1 MFLLINLFYFV
12 GYLSSWAQGYD
23 GGTSSFVNKE
33 TLCYV
38 CGNTVKFINVKD
50 KSEAFLLSP
59 GDGIGRL
66 ATNPNHAVYGFSE
79 MKPSPQIFVY
89 QFPNFGQP
97 QAILKGRFRN
107 TFLVQSYD

>member
-1 MFLLINLFYFV
+1 MFYFV